1 MIIFVICFGFAL
13 YILSNVMDG
22 FMTGEHHDQ
31 EYGEYTSRKDS
42 PIAYWFG
49 IVIEF
54 AFALFLIGFGIYSI
68 NN

>member
-1 MIIFVICFGFAL
+1 
-13 YILSNVMDG
+13 MDG
-22 FMTGEHHDQ
+22 FMTGEHYDQ

-68 NN
+68 KN